1 MILITIDPS
10 VTASVIMWIIGGF
23 LGLIIVLVTHIGNAG
38 SSMKKQLAN
47 HGERIAT
54 VETGVQNLKESA
66 HRMEDTQIRV
76 EQKIDRLIER
86 K

>member
-1 MILITIDPS
+1 
-10 VTASVIMWIIGGF
+10 MWIIGGF

-38 SSMKKQLAN
+38 SNMKKQLAN

-54 VETGVQNLKESA
+54 VETGVQNLKETA